1 MKVFLIFFIATLSF
15 AVPTLAAEDKGHGT
29 ADGHNTAPSP
39 IVHRENSS
47 LFPPK
52 KADPSK
58 STPPAT
64 PKLVA
69 PKFQEELAAGDV
81 TLKWEDV
88 PTASV
93 YHVQVATDPNFKW
106 LKIDD
111 HSVRATTLDVKG
123 LEKGRLYFW
132 RVAGWKND
140 NMAATSHGQFAVST
154 FEVK

>member
-1 MKVFLIFFIATLSF
+1 MKALL
-15 AVPTLAAEDKGHGT
+15 TLALSLMM
-29 ADGHNTAPSP
+29 TAPAFAADEKHEEHHGGAPS
-39 IVHRENSS
+39 HRDNSA

-81 TLKWEDV
+81 TLKWEEV
-88 PTASV
+88 PTANV